1 MAYPLIF
8 GFRDVVAGR
17 GFLAGVQVQGFA
29 LLEHEDGAWWMTG
42 VQPSGIVDY
51 GSTEAEA
58 YAEFRA
64 TFRNVLFDSALMAAD
79 YEAFKA
85 DVELLFNQSTDSSLQ
100 RWLDA
105 RVLVRALTQEGRSPD
120 GEYVAALPLVK
131 RDDVKPRLR
140 VARLDQVAPAA
151 FTPQQNETDRLE
163 AAA

>member
-64 TFRNVLFDSALMAAD
+64 TFRNVLFDSALLAAD

-85 DVELLFNQSTDSSLQ
+85 DVELLFNQSTNSTLQ

-105 RVLVRALTQEGRSPD
+105 RVAIRGGARPT
-120 GEYVAALPLVK
+120 GEYVAGLPMNT
-131 RDDVKPRLR
+131 RDDVPSPCWACRNPPLSRFQNLAVDKCK
-140 VARLDQVAPAA
+140 AP
-151 FTPQQNETDRLE
+151 L
-163 AAA
+163 